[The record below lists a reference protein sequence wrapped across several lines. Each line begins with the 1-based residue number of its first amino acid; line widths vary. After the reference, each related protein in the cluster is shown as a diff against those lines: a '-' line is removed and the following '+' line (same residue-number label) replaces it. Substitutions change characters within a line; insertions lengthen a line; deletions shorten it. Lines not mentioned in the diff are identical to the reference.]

1 MENPMEKKRTL
12 KSVEN
17 AIAAF
22 FRENRRM
29 PTFAEMMPLL
39 GVRSK
44 SVVHFW
50 IKKLLERGLLEKDE
64 AGFFK
69 PLRRSLALPL
79 VGNIAAGFPSPA
91 EEELRDVIS
100 LDEYLITRP
109 NASFL
114 LKATGD
120 SMTGAGIMDGDLL
133 IVEKGREP
141 KSGDIVIAQV
151 DGEWT
156 VKYFRKQGKKIF
168 LEAANPGYSAITP
181 QSELRL
187 EGIITAVIRKYHL

>member
-1 MENPMEKKRTL
+1 MMRIMEKKRTL
-12 KSVEN
+12 KSVEA
-17 AIAAF
+17 AIAGY

-29 PTFAEMMPLL
+29 PTYVEMMSLL

-50 IKKLLERGLLEKDE
+50 IKKMLNEGLLEKDGG
-64 AGFFK
+64 GFFK
-69 PLRRSLALPL
+69 PVRRRQALPL
-79 VGNIAAGFPSPA
+79 LGDVAAGFPSPA

-100 LDEYLITRP
+100 LDDYLITRP
-109 NASFL
+109 SASFL
-114 LKATGD
+114 LKAAGD

-141 KSGDIVIAQV
+141 RNGDIVIAQV

-156 VKYFRKQGKKIF
+156 VKYFRKHGKKIF
-168 LEAANPGYSAITP
+168 LEAANRKYPAISP

-187 EGIITAVIRKYHL
+187 EGVVAAVIRKYHL

>member
-1 MENPMEKKRTL
+1 
-12 KSVEN
+12 
-17 AIAAF
+17 
-22 FRENRRM
+22 
-29 PTFAEMMPLL
+29 
-39 GVRSK
+39 
-44 SVVHFW
+44 
-50 IKKLLERGLLEKDE
+50 
-64 AGFFK
+64 
-69 PLRRSLALPL
+69 
-79 VGNIAAGFPSPA
+79 
-91 EEELRDVIS
+91 LRDVIS

-120 SMTGAGIMDGDLL
+120 SMTGAGIMDGDLV

-141 KSGDIVIAQV
+141 KSGDIVVAQV

-156 VKYFRKQGKKIF
+156 MKYFRKQGKKVF
-168 LEAANPGYSAITP
+168 LEAANPKYPTISP

>member
-1 MENPMEKKRTL
+1 MEKKRTL

-29 PTFAEMMPLL
+29 PTYAEMMPLL

-50 IKKLLERGLLEKDE
+50 IKKLLERGLLEKDGG
-64 AGFFK
+64 GFFK
-69 PLRRSLALPL
+69 PLRLSLALPL

-141 KSGDIVIAQV
+141 KSGDIVVAQV

-156 VKYFRKQGKKIF
+156 MKYFRKQGKKVF
-168 LEAANPGYSAITP
+168 LEAANPKYSPITP

-187 EGIITAVIRKYHL
+187 EGVITAVIRKYCL